1 MWRRLQR
8 WSLWVAA
15 GLVGVLV
22 VTGVWL
28 WFRYQPD
35 AGWFRYE
42 AGDASSIE
50 PGSAPVRWPQA
61 LHAVAGGVV
70 GIVVLLATLAAW
82 AARREARG
90 RPVGLAATVAA
101 LGLAFGAA
109 YSGYLIAW
117 EQLAISSVT
126 VGDVRGMGVLW
137 DPDVRFVIVDGAE
150 VAPATVQRWAVAHVL
165 WGTALAAAVAF
176 GIRGATP
183 PRVLVDV
190 RHEDRNGDPQER
202 RGSGHG

>member
-22 VTGVWL
+22 VTGAWL

-35 AGWFRYE
+35 PEWF
-42 AGDASSIE
+42 GDGA
-50 PGSAPVRWPQA
+50 APVRWPQA

-117 EQLAISSVT
+117 EQLALYAVT

-137 DPDVRFVIVDGAE
+137 DPDVRFVIVDGVE
-150 VAPATVQRWAVAHVL
+150 VAAATVQRWAVAHVL
-165 WGTALAAAVAF
+165 LGAALAAAVAL
-176 GIRGATP
+176 GIWGATR
-183 PRVLVDV
+183 PRVLADV
-190 RHEDRNGDPQER
+190 RHEDRYGDPQER